1 MAGRDGLTR
10 PWAFVVLTVAMAIA
24 AGNPVVGRAVVAEVP
39 PVALTFWRFI
49 AAVVVL
55 GLFGAI
61 PLWRQRAL
69 FLRHWKMMLAMGAPG
84 IAGYNA
90 FLYLGVQTT
99 TAINAALI
107 TATVPVVVVAM
118 IAVVHRERVS
128 VKLALGM
135 TIGLFGVGV
144 TVMRGDITVLLNL
157 AFVPGD
163 LLMLVAVFGFSFY
176 SLLLRDLPKGLNP
189 VAFMLVIHTIALI
202 TVAPFYAWEISVGI
216 TFVPSGGAVAAI
228 LYVGVMAT
236 AVSFS
241 MYNWAVSAVGV
252 GSASQFI
259 YLAPVFASL
268 MAVAFLGET
277 FRGFHLVGVILI
289 FGGIYVA
296 TRRSRAAKPG
306 AAA

>member
-1 MAGRDGLTR
+1 
-10 PWAFVVLTVAMAIA
+10 VLTVAMAIA

-39 PVALTFWRFI
+39 PVALTFWRFL
-49 AAVVVL
+49 AAVAVL
-55 GLFGAI
+55 GVFGAL
-61 PLWRQRAL
+61 PLWRQRHL

-118 IAVVHRERVS
+118 MAVVHRERIGAM
-128 VKLALGM
+128 LALGM
-135 TIGLFGVGV
+135 GIGLIGVA
-144 TVMRGDITVLLNL
+144 VMRGDLSVLLNL
-157 AFVPGD
+157 GFVPGD
-163 LLMLVAVFGFSFY
+163 LLMLVAVFAFSFY
-176 SLLLRDLPKGLNP
+176 SLLLRNLPQGLHP
-189 VAFMLVIHTIALI
+189 AAFMLVIHTIALI
-202 TVAPFYAWEISVGI
+202 TVIPFYAWEIGAGI
-216 TFVPSGGAVAAI
+216 TFVPDAAAVGAI

-252 GSASQFI
+252 GAASQFV
-259 YLAPVFASL
+259 YLTPVFASL
-268 MAVAFLGET
+268 MAVAFLGEA
-277 FRGFHLVGVILI
+277 FRGFHLAGVVLI

-296 TRRSRAAKPG
+296 TRRAAKPKTDT
-306 AAA
+306 AA

>member
-1 MAGRDGLTR
+1 MAGRAALTR

-24 AGNPVVGRAVVAEVP
+24 AGNPVVGRAVVADVP
-39 PVALTFWRFI
+39 PMALTFWRFV
-49 AAVVVL
+49 AAVAVL
-55 GLFGAI
+55 ALFGAL
-61 PLWRQRAL
+61 PLWRQRAV
-69 FLRHWKMMLAMGAPG
+69 FLRHWKMLLAMGAPG

-118 IAVVHRERVS
+118 IAAVHRERIS
-128 VKLALGM
+128 AKLALGM
-135 TIGLFGVGV
+135 GIGLVGVAV
-144 TVMRGDITVLLNL
+144 TVMRGDLAVLLTL
-157 AFVPGD
+157 GFVPGD
-163 LLMLVAVFGFSFY
+163 LFMLIAVFGFSFY
-176 SLLLRDLPKGLNP
+176 SLLLRDLPKGLHP

-202 TVAPFYAWEISVGI
+202 TVAPFYAWEIGAGI
-216 TFVPSGGAVAAI
+216 TFVPSGGAIAAI

-252 GSASQFI
+252 GAASQFV
-259 YLAPVFASL
+259 YLTPVFASL

-296 TRRSRAAKPG
+296 TRRPRAAAPG